1 MDNDLAEAGVRLE
14 KAMSAGKLL
23 SRKRL
28 DRGFD
33 LADAA
38 RATRIPLRHLE
49 AIEKDNYDR
58 LPAYPYAVGFVR
70 NYAKYLGLA
79 PDEVVSQFKSETT
92 LMDPTLT
99 ATLPE
104 PLDESRMPSKAMILG
119 GLAAAAAIIGAAA
132 WFFTRTTETVVEDE
146 PLEAA
151 GALPAEENT
160 GSPPVMSQSS
170 APPVGQPMVPPA
182 PNTTN
187 GTMPADGVIAPAD
200 GATALPA
207 ATPPL
212 PAVTAATTGISPI
225 GVVLRAN
232 EDSWIKVSDG
242 SSPSLRTGI
251 LKAGDTYTVPNVPGL
266 KLLSGNAGG
275 LDVFVNGRQLPPLG
289 GKGMTVKGV
298 SMDPAQLLARQ
309 TAPAA
314 PR

>member
-1 MDNDLAEAGVRLE
+1 MDNDLADAGIKSD

-119 GLAAAAAIIGAAA
+119 GLAAAAVIIGAGA
-132 WFFTRTTETVVEDE
+132 WFLTRTPEAQVDEE

-151 GALPAEENT
+151 GTVVPEELPA
-160 GSPPVMSQSS
+160 SPPVMSQSA
-170 APPVGQPMVPPA
+170 APPVGQPMVPPVVDPVTGA
-182 PNTTN
+182 
-187 GTMPADGVIAPAD
+187 MPADGVIAPA
-200 GATALPA
+200 AALAVPSAPMPA
-207 ATPPL
+207 G
-212 PAVTAATTGISPI
+212 VAAAGISPI

-251 LKAGDTYTVPNVPGL
+251 LKAGDTYTVPNMPGL

-289 GKGMTVKGV
+289 GKGETVKGV

-309 TAPAA
+309 SAPAA